1 MAGQTLQVIYS
12 NLESAIGGNRAAQG
26 EFNSELQKLDGAING
41 LGAEFRGKAGRSF
54 IRWWDDT
61 GREHS
66 RAIIAKLERLD
77 AKLDQIKDSVR
88 ETDEQ
93 IAALYRQR

>member
-12 NLESAIGGNRAAQG
+12 NLESAISSNRTVQA
-26 EFNSELQKLDGAING
+26 EFTSELRKLDGAING

-66 RAIIAKLERLD
+66 SAIIAKLERMD
-77 AKLDQIKDSVR
+77 AKLDQIKDAVR
-88 ETDEQ
+88 ETDQE